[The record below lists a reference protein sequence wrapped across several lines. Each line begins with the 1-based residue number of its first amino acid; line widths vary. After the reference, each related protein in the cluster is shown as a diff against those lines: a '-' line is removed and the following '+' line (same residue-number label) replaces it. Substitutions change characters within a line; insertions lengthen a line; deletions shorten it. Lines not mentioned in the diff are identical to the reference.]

1 LYGLISV
8 LLLGVAPG
16 LWVDLEIIN
25 SKIFILCFW
34 NQHFWLEV
42 TAASSKGDDNGDG
55 GKGDDGDNKASGIM
69 LL

>member
-1 LYGLISV
+1 
-8 LLLGVAPG
+8 
-16 LWVDLEIIN
+16 
-25 SKIFILCFW
+25 
-34 NQHFWLEV
+34 V